1 MIHAHALGEN
11 PMPYCNGCHPPQENA
26 APPGS
31 QSSWHARWLRAH
43 SRPRP
48 AVPQRPAPAAPNCT
62 GRSVPVAV
70 LLQRLV
76 PVVVQIA
83 VAKPGRRSVPCYQP
97 RSMQVA
103 AQPDPAAAVD
113 PETDFGGALDMSDRA
128 RTSSKQGRWGQWIPC
143 LHVPAPVAGPSAPA
157 GPSRQRFCCRQ
168 GLAGAKL
175 PAAGPGPCRMT
186 DLPDKFAGLAPL
198 FSIAVF
204 A

>member
-1 MIHAHALGEN
+1 
-11 PMPYCNGCHPPQENA
+11 MPYCNGCHPPQENA

-143 LHVPAPVAGPSAPA
+143 LHVPAPVAGPARRRHHHEGPRAGWWLTSERSQDQFSASFYCLLHDGRRVHPRA
-157 GPSRQRFCCRQ
+157 ARRAAAEGGILV
-168 GLAGAKL
+168 GL
-175 PAAGPGPCRMT
+175 
-186 DLPDKFAGLAPL
+186 
-198 FSIAVF
+198 I
-204 A
+204 